1 MKRDE
6 NEWLNGYLEA
16 ILDVG
21 TARNGRRDAESS
33 REVGRSKQNGL
44 KSSVRNKLDDEL
56 LKFEKIE
63 FQKHKEDRLFTP
75 TRYFV
80 EEVINGFDEA
90 DLHRT
95 WAKVRACSDSEDVS
109 CSISSKI

>member
-1 MKRDE
+1 MVKRDE

-21 TARNGRRDAESS
+21 TARNGRRDAESMY
-33 REVGRSKQNGL
+33 EVERGKKNGL
-44 KSSVRNKLDDEL
+44 KNNTRSKLLDDEL

-63 FQKHKEDRLFTP
+63 IQKRKEDRMFTP
-75 TRYFV
+75 TSYFV

-95 WAKVRACSDSEDVS
+95 WAKVRTFSS
-109 CSISSKI
+109 CMKISASVN

>member
-1 MKRDE
+1 MVNMGE

-21 TARNGRRDAESS
+21 TARNGKRDADRSD
-33 REVGRSKQNGL
+33 EVGRSKKNSL
-44 KSSVRNKLDDEL
+44 KNSMRKKVDDEML
-56 LKFEKIE
+56 RLEKIDI
-63 FQKHKEDRLFTP
+63 QKHKEDKLFTP
-75 TRYFV
+75 TKYFV

-95 WAKVRACSDSEDVS
+95 WVKVRTYTLCL
-109 CSISSKI
+109 